1 MAAIQPTQAL
11 SPHPDPSSRFSAN
24 DAFTSSS
31 TSAVTRPLASRV
43 RSVLLQGPQDA
54 KHVQNA
60 LNTLADMYPAAS
72 TSTAGTDTSIT
83 TKAKA
88 SSSSSTNT
96 EPLQLVDTARARRD
110 LDKDIRQRMLAAT
123 DHIISLLKNVDD
135 GLVRLSNDVAAMHTS
150 CHAVQHKLRA
160 AQQSSRYLV
169 EHAEGLERQ
178 RIAALTQVQVSNL
191 FLTRFTLSD
200 AERASIYSRQLRVG
214 NDLFTTMDKLHR
226 IRTECQ
232 ILLQGSES
240 IPSSNNN
247 NNPSTSSTS
256 FSSVTAGGGTR
267 AGIDIMSC
275 TAHDLDQAYQKLY
288 KWCSF
293 EFRQPIKEGLEVSP
307 SLREATRRLKSS
319 RQDLLRSALT
329 TLVQTRSSI
338 LANAFMAALTMGAG
352 PPTYLPGPIELHA
365 HDPIR
370 YVGDM
375 LAWIHQTVASEREFL
390 TALFDEKEG
399 EGGRRIGQRRRGLEG
414 SIDLTASDPD
424 SLRLGPGEALVREV
438 LNSNLDGCCR
448 PLKLRIQQ
456 TLRSQEG
463 SVTSY
468 RLAHLVHFYRSTM
481 QKTIGSRATL
491 SKTLGE
497 LSDQAVAAFAETVQ
511 RQSKGIERYDGL
523 PDPDLS
529 LPAPLSATLATLKE
543 LMSEFSRSLSEDASP
558 QSTDANS
565 HPPVREQ
572 VVASLSNFDFVLIQ
586 LVDPLLKMVERMAT
600 LHVSKRPRSRTE
612 ASAQWESL
620 IFTCN
625 CIDSLLSTL
634 SPYTFAGWKTL
645 QLRSALDSTLLQV
658 SKVHTLNLVSKSG
671 LGSILSAIR
680 AKGSNTPLSS
690 IPGASQK
697 EVVSA
702 FERFEQCLSQ
712 DDLLTPKDLD
722 RLVSPTARQNVHST
736 ALRGLTESYAQ
747 IVAEVLD
754 ESSGY
759 QVVDDG
765 EMVKRRP
772 EEVAILLG
780 L

>member
-1 MAAIQPTQAL
+1 
-11 SPHPDPSSRFSAN
+11 
-24 DAFTSSS
+24 
-31 TSAVTRPLASRV
+31 
-43 RSVLLQGPQDA
+43 
-54 KHVQNA
+54 
-60 LNTLADMYPAAS
+60 MYPAAI
-72 TSTAGTDTSIT
+72 TSTVGTHTSIT
-83 TKAKA
+83 RKANP
-88 SSSSSTNT
+88 SSSSHT

-110 LDKDIRQRMLAAT
+110 LDKDIRQRMLTAT
-123 DHIISLLKNVDD
+123 DHIISVLKTVDD
-135 GLVRLSNDVAAMHTS
+135 GLVRLSDHIAVMHTS
-150 CHAVQHKLRA
+150 CDALQDKLRA
-160 AQQSSRYLV
+160 AEQSSRYLV

-178 RIAALTQVQVSNL
+178 RAAALTQVQVSNL

-200 AERASIYSRQLRVG
+200 TERASIYSRQLRVG
-214 NDLFTTMDKLHR
+214 NDLFTTMDKLQR
-226 IRTECQ
+226 IRSECQ

-240 IPSSNNN
+240 MPSSSSNN
-247 NNPSTSSTS
+247 PSASTS
-256 FSSVTAGGGTR
+256 FSSVAAGGGTR
-267 AGIDIMSC
+267 AGIDIMSS
-275 TAHDLDQAYQKLY
+275 TAQDLDQAYQKLY

-293 EFRQPIKEGLEVSP
+293 EFRQPIKEGLQVSP
-307 SLREATRRLKSS
+307 SLREATRRLNSS

-399 EGGRRIGQRRRGLEG
+399 ERGRRIGQRRRGLEG
-414 SIDLTASDPD
+414 SIDLTRSDPD
-424 SLRLGPGEALVREV
+424 SLRLGPAEALVRDV

-463 SVTSY
+463 SLTSY
-468 RLAHLVHFYRSTM
+468 RLAHLVQFYRSTM
-481 QKTIGSRATL
+481 EKTIGSRATL
-491 SKTLGE
+491 SKTLAQ

-511 RQSKGIERYDGL
+511 RQSKGIQRYDGL

-529 LPAPLSATLATLKE
+529 LPAPLSATVATLKE
-543 LMSEFSRSLSEDASP
+543 LMGEFSLSLSEDASP
-558 QSTDANS
+558 QSTDANP
-565 HPPVREQ
+565 HPPVQEQ

-586 LVDPLLKMVERMAT
+586 LVDPLLKMVQRMAT
-600 LHVSKRPRSRTE
+600 MHVLKRPRSRTE
-612 ASAQWESL
+612 ASAHWESL

-625 CIDSLLSTL
+625 CIESLLSTL

-645 QLRSALDSTLLQV
+645 QLRSALESTLLQV

-671 LGSILSAIR
+671 LGSVLSAIG
-680 AKGSNTPLSS
+680 AKDSNRPLSN
-690 IPGASQK
+690 IAGASRQ

-702 FERFEQCLSQ
+702 LQRFEQCLSQ
-712 DDLLTPKDLD
+712 DDLLTSRDLD
-722 RLVSPTARQNVHST
+722 RLASPTARQNVHRT

-747 IVAEVLD
+747 IVDKVLD
-754 ESSGY
+754 EKCGY
-759 QVVDDG
+759 QKVADG